1 MEAFDFGVGQTSA
14 AISNFDKSTRT
25 MPELRAHRQTAPTG
39 TTPASVGWGLG
50 DHGLPGGGAT
60 AVAKNCDLKDESS
73 SDETWQTGLQGGS
86 MMII

>member
-1 MEAFDFGVGQTSA
+1 
-14 AISNFDKSTRT
+14 

-73 SDETWQTGLQGGS
+73 SDETWQTD
-86 MMII
+86 